1 MASTPD
7 PTIHVDPGAPRH
19 PIFAVAAGLATT
31 TFIIAGL
38 YYGRDVFESIVLALL
53 LSFVLAPV
61 VNFLQRFKLPRLGAV
76 AVAVMVALGVISV
89 IGTVIGGQLADLAH
103 DIPKYATTIEA
114 KIEQVRGATVG
125 RVSDAVETLSHHLSR
140 LGDGKPA
147 AGEESRQ
154 QTTVTQTS
162 VAPVPSAGTTGLSP
176 LKLIEAV
183 LGPVLGPLATFGI
196 VFVIAIFVLLQRED
210 LRDRLIRLGGS
221 KDLHRTTVALDD
233 AAARLSRYF
242 LSQLSV
248 NATFGIVIGIGLALI
263 GVPSPLLWGILA
275 GLLRFI
281 PYIGSFLAAVLPI
294 TLASAVDPGWSM
306 MFWTLGLF
314 VVVELTTGQII
325 EPMLYGHSTGLSP
338 LAVII
343 AAIFWTSLWGT
354 VGLLIS
360 TPLTLCFVVLGRHFE
375 ALQFLDVMLGDR
387 PALTPAESFYQR
399 MLAGDPDEVLD
410 QADQLLKEQSLTSY
424 YDSVALK
431 GLQLAAADAESGA
444 LSAIQLEKV
453 GSAIQG
459 LIADLAS
466 REDREPAKDA
476 TKTAS
481 PALGKS
487 LDEKNAPAAP
497 PVAISETTTPASHG
511 LILCVAGRGLLDTAA
526 SEMLAQLLDKHGM
539 APRLLPYEA
548 ISRASIGTLDTT
560 EVAMVCLSYLEIS
573 GNPAHLR
580 YLLERVRARLPGV
593 PILVGVWP
601 LGDTMLSDAAARS
614 QLGADYATSSIA
626 EAVSICQKTLA
637 ANDGQNTPVTLRAVP
652 ASQS

>member
-1 MASTPD
+1 MPAVAP
-7 PTIHVDPGAPRH
+7 PPVVVDPVGTRH

-38 YYGRDVFESIVLALL
+38 YFGREVFESIVLALL

-61 VNFLQRFKLPRLGAV
+61 VNFLQRLKLPRLAAV
-76 AVAVMVALGVISV
+76 AVAVIVALGVISV
-89 IGTVIGGQLADLAH
+89 IGTIIGGQLADLAH
-103 DIPKYATTIEA
+103 DVPKYATTIET

-125 RVSDAVETLSHHLSR
+125 RVSNAVETLGHHLSR

-147 AGEESRQ
+147 PGGGAPQ

-162 VAPVPSAGTTGLSP
+162 ITPAPSSSTTGLSP
-176 LKLIEAV
+176 LRLIEAV

-294 TLASAVDPGWSM
+294 ALASAVDPGWSM

-424 YDSVALK
+424 YDTVALK
-431 GLQLAAADAESGA
+431 GLQLAAADAENGA
-444 LSAIQLEKV
+444 LSAVQLEKV
-453 GSAIQG
+453 GTAIHG

-466 REDREPAKDA
+466 REDREPTKDGAKS
-476 TKTAS
+476 TA

-487 LDEKNAPAAP
+487 LDEKNAPPAP
-497 PVAISETTTPASHG
+497 PVTVATAAVPVSNKVV
-511 LILCVAGRGLLDTAA
+511 LCVAGRGSLDTAA
-526 SEMLAQLLDKHGM
+526 SEMLAQLLAKHGM
-539 APRLLPYEA
+539 NPRLLPYEA
-548 ISRASIGTLDTT
+548 VSRAGIGNLDATD
-560 EVAMVCLSYLEIS
+560 VAMVCLSYLEIS

-580 YLLERVRARLPGV
+580 YLLERLRARLPGV
-593 PILVGVWP
+593 PTLVGVWP
-601 LGDTMLSDAAARS
+601 LDDTILSDAAART
-614 QLGADYATSSIA
+614 QLGADHATSSIA
-626 EAVSICQKTLA
+626 EAVSICQNTLA
-637 ANDGQNTPVTLRAVP
+637 AGTRQAPTLRSVP
-652 ASQS
+652 LPQA

>member
-1 MASTPD
+1 MPVNTPPPIAAD
-7 PTIHVDPGAPRH
+7 PVGTRH
-19 PIFAVAAGLATT
+19 PIFVVAAGLATT

-38 YYGRDVFESIVLALL
+38 YYGRKVFEPVVLALL

-61 VNFLQRFKLPRLGAV
+61 VNFLQRFKLPRLAAV
-76 AVAVMVALGVISV
+76 AVAVLVALGVISV
-89 IGTVIGGQLADLAH
+89 IGAVIGGQLADLAH
-103 DIPKYATTIEA
+103 DVPKYATTIET

-125 RVSDAVETLSHHLSR
+125 RVSEAVETLSHHMSR
-140 LGDGKPA
+140 LGNATPA
-147 AGEESRQ
+147 AGGEARQ
-154 QTTVTQTS
+154 QTTVTQTT
-162 VAPVPSAGTTGLSP
+162 VAPAPTTGTTGLSP

-242 LSQLSV
+242 LSQLSI

-281 PYIGSFLAAVLPI
+281 PYVGAFLAAVLPVA
-294 TLASAVDPGWSM
+294 LASAVDPGWSM

-314 VVVELTTGQII
+314 VVVELTTGQIV

-424 YDSVALK
+424 YDTVALK

-444 LSAIQLEKV
+444 LSAVQLEKV
-453 GSAIQG
+453 GTAIHG

-466 REDREPAKDA
+466 REEHEPIKDSG
-476 TKTAS
+476 KV
-481 PALGKS
+481 PPLALGRT
-487 LDEKNAPAAP
+487 LDEKNAPLAAP
-497 PVAISETTTPASHG
+497 VTISVADAPKSDRV
-511 LILCVAGRGLLDTAA
+511 ILCVAGRGTLDTAA
-526 SEMLAQLLDKHGM
+526 SEMLGQLLTKHGM
-539 APRLLPYEA
+539 TPRLLPYA
-548 ISRASIGTLDTT
+548 AVSREGIATLDVTDI
-560 EVAMVCLSYLEIS
+560 AMVCLSYLEIS
-573 GNPAHLR
+573 GGPAHLR
-580 YLLERVRARLPGV
+580 YLLERLRARLPGI
-593 PILVGVWP
+593 PMLVGVWP
-601 LGDTMLSDAAARS
+601 LGDAMLSDTSARS

-626 EAVSICQKTLA
+626 EAVNMCQKALA
-637 ANDGQNTPVTLRAVP
+637 ADADRTTAALPSA
-652 ASQS
+652 AMSQT